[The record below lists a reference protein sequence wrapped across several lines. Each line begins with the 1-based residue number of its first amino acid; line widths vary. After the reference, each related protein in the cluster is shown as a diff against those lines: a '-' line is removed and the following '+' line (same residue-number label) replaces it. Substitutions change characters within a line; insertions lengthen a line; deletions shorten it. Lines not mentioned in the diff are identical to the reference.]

1 MQCSWALF
9 PLILLE
15 NSQSTK
21 VQTNGRNPGTVPA
34 CRGPGPGE
42 RPSGA
47 LVSFPRLANSVLSCD
62 IRPKQ
67 KPPSKRSAGKERHGP
82 RSKGK
87 RVVRTITVGARF
99 SQTLPPRP
107 CARAHTHTYMSTAQ
121 RSAKLFSH
129 VMFPSQSFHS
139 ALFTPPLLPI
149 EM

>member
-99 SQTLPPRP
+99 SQTPPSLTL
-107 CARAHTHTYMSTAQ
+107 CACAHTHVHVHGTKISKTI
-121 RSAKLFSH
+121 FSCN
-129 VMFPSQSFHS
+129 VPFSE
-139 ALFTPPLLPI
+139 LP
-149 EM
+149 